1 MNATPAELHLV
12 GSFAVTIDGAVLDV
26 KPCEQRVLAFIA
38 LQGRPVSRHLV
49 AGTLWPELSDERAL
63 GRLRTGMWRCRK
75 EVGSTLVDSS
85 TTNVWLDPC
94 VVVDVAMLSRRATEP
109 TQLPPAEIAP
119 EITPAELAHDLL
131 EDWYDEWLVIE
142 RERFRQFRLHT
153 LDLLC
158 ERLIDQGRFGDA
170 LEAGLTAVAA
180 EPLRES
186 AHRLIVRAHRC
197 EGNLTEA
204 LRTYYSYRDMLRV
217 ELGIDP
223 SPSMDVLIADLVVSS
238 R

>member
-1 MNATPAELHLV
+1 MNAKPAALHLI
-12 GSFAVTIDGAVLDV
+12 GSFVATIDGCVLDV

-63 GRLRTGMWRCRK
+63 RRLRTGMWRCRQ
-75 EVGSTLVDSS
+75 EVGTAMVGSS
-85 TTNVWLDPC
+85 STNVWLNPW
-94 VVVDVAMLSRRATEP
+94 VVVDVAGLSQRAGSSGDD
-109 TQLPPAEIAP
+109 QSMEIGP
-119 EITPAELAHDLL
+119 GELAHDLL
-131 EDWYDEWLVIE
+131 EDWYDEWLVME

-158 ERLIDQGRFGDA
+158 ERLIDQSRYSEA
-170 LEAGLTAVAA
+170 LEAGLIAVAA

-186 AHRLIVRAHRC
+186 AHRLIVRAHRR

-204 LRTYYSYRDMLRV
+204 LRTYYAYRDMLRT

-223 SPSMDVLIADLVVSS
+223 SPSMDVLIADLVVTST
-238 R
+238 

>member
-1 MNATPAELHLV
+1 MDALPAELHLI
-12 GSFAVTIDGAVLDV
+12 GSFAATIDGYVLDV

-49 AGTLWPELSDERAL
+49 AGTLWPELSDECAL
-63 GRLRTGMWRCRK
+63 RRLRTGMWRCRQQIGSAM
-75 EVGSTLVDSS
+75 VGSSP
-85 TTNVWLDPC
+85 TNVWLNPW
-94 VVVDVAMLSRRATEP
+94 VVIDVAALSRRMVP
-109 TQLPPAEIAP
+109 SGDDSPPEIA
-119 EITPAELAHDLL
+119 ADELAHDLL
-131 EDWYDEWLVIE
+131 EDWYDEWLTMD
-142 RERFRQFRLHT
+142 RERFRQFRLHA

-158 ERLIDQGRFGDA
+158 DRLIDQGRFGEA
-170 LEAGLTAVAA
+170 LEAGLIAVAA

-186 AHRLIVRAHRC
+186 AHRLIVRAHRS

-204 LRTYYSYRDMLRV
+204 LREYYSYRDMLRT

-223 SPSMDVLIADLVVSS
+223 SPSMDLLISDLVVAA